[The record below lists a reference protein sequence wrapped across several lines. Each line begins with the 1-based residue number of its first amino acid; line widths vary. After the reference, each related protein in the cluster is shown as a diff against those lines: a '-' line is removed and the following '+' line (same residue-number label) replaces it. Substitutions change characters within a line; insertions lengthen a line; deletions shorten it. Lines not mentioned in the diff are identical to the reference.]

1 MFKGLLTDNL
11 VTNNKEEQKLLT
23 LFRTANRTN
32 REKYLLDL
40 EWRFNYTRRSRITTT
55 KKISRKLEKAQTAV
69 KLQKLAKN
77 IKKITVRG

>member
-1 MFKGLLTDNL
+1 LG
-11 VTNNKEEQKLLT
+11 
-23 LFRTANRTN
+23 
-32 REKYLLDL
+32 
-40 EWRFNYTRRSRITTT
+40 WRFNNTRRSRITT